1 MSSLSFRYSILKV
14 SYIATKRYRKD
25 NEEIRKRCE
34 RWYSLGKGLFGGK
47 ECFSRMM
54 ELDMKLLAADIE
66 EIKLRMVD
74 VPTISRED
82 KIKFG
87 IVQN

>member
-1 MSSLSFRYSILKV
+1 M
-14 SYIATKRYRKD
+14 
-25 NEEIRKRCE
+25 
-34 RWYSLGKGLFGGK
+34 GGK

-74 VPTISRED
+74 APIISRED
-82 KIKFG
+82 CSELIFSRLYCINEFFNSKEIRMVSE
-87 IVQN
+87 VQLENP